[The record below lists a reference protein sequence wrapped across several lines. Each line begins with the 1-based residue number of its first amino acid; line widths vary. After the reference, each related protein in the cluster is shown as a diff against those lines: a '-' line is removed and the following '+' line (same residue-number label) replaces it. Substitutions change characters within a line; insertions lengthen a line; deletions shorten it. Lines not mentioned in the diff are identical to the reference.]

1 MTWDYH
7 GKRNTNKTTQ
17 NDGLSALQIFMI
29 IQTFV
34 FVLSCVQ
41 MVLVKKK
48 INKTENSTQFLKCI
62 YGLFSHVSDL
72 LFCFREVVF
81 VVMSPNPYCS

>member
-48 INKTENSTQFLKCI
+48 INRKLNPVFEMYLR
-62 YGLFSHVSDL
+62 LVFS
-72 LFCFREVVF
+72 CF
-81 VVMSPNPYCS
+81 

>member
-1 MTWDYH
+1 MWDYY
-7 GKRNTNKTTQ
+7 GKRNTNKMTQ

-41 MVLVKKK
+41 MVLVKTKST
-48 INKTENSTQFLKCI
+48 KTENSTQFLKCI
-62 YGLFSHVSDL
+62 DSLFSLGIFSLVPDL
-72 LFCFREVVF
+72 LFVSKKLCL
-81 VVMSPNPYCS
+81 